1 MRLLIN
7 KLRDQEARSQ
17 REINLLLEKLS
28 QKNAESTN
36 YDKLVNEYN
45 TAKTNYE
52 VSFNLVFNFRILILF

>member
-1 MRLLIN
+1 MKLLIN

-52 VSFNLVFNFRILILF
+52 VNFILVFNFRILILF